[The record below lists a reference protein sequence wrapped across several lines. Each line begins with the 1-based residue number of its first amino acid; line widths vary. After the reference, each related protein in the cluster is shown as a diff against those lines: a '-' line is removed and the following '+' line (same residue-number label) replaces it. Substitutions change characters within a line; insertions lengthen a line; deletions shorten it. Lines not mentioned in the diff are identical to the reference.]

1 MVSIID
7 RVKNILLT
15 PKTEWE
21 VINAESATIKS
32 LLTSYV
38 VPLSLL
44 AAVASF
50 LKFFVFS
57 SVFGIAYSIAY
68 TVFAVFVTVLV
79 FIVATFVIDALA
91 PSFKSEKD
99 INKSAQLVAYA
110 GTAGYVA
117 GLFSFIPVLGGLL
130 SLAGAVY
137 SIYLFYLGIGPLKKT
152 PEDQK
157 VVYLIVYILVSWA
170 IYIVLFSVVA
180 GVLFSSL
187 ISGAAAVSTF
197 GY

>member
-1 MVSIID
+1 MTSLMD
-7 RVKNILLT
+7 RVKNILT
-15 PKTEWE
+15 NPKGEWE
-21 VINAESATIKS
+21 VINTETATVKG

-38 VPLSLL
+38 LPLSLL
-44 AAVASF
+44 AAAASF

-57 SVFGIAYSIAY
+57 SLFGIAYSIAY
-68 TVFAVFVTVLV
+68 TIFAVIVTVLV
-79 FIVATFVIDALA
+79 FVIATYVIDALA

-117 GLFSFIPVLGGLL
+117 GLFSFIPVLGGLI

-157 VVYLIVYILVSWA
+157 IVYIIVYILVSWA

-180 GVLFSSL
+180 GILFSSL
-187 ISGAAAVSTF
+187 ITGAAAVSVF
-197 GY
+197 H

>member
-1 MVSIID
+1 MVSLVD
-7 RVKNILLT
+7 RVKNILMN
-15 PKTEWE
+15 PKAEWE
-21 VINAESATIKS
+21 VISAETATVKG

-38 VPLSLL
+38 LPLSLL
-44 AAVASF
+44 AAAASF

-68 TVFAVFVTVLV
+68 TIFAVIVTVVV
-79 FIVATFVIDALA
+79 FVVATYVIDALA

-117 GLFSFIPVLGGLL
+117 GLFSFIPALGGLL

-157 VVYLIVYILVSWA
+157 VVYIVVYVLASWA

-180 GVLFSSL
+180 GILFSSL
-187 ISGAAAVSTF
+187 ITGAAAVSVLP
-197 GY
+197 

>member
-1 MVSIID
+1 MD
-7 RVKNILLT
+7 RVKNILT
-15 PKTEWE
+15 NPKVEWE
-21 VINAESATIKS
+21 VINTETATVKG

-38 VPLSLL
+38 LPLSLL
-44 AAVASF
+44 AAAASF

-57 SVFGIAYSIAY
+57 SLFGIAYSIAY
-68 TVFAVFVTVLV
+68 TVFAIVVTILVFV
-79 FIVATFVIDALA
+79 IATYVIDALA

-117 GLFSFIPVLGGLL
+117 GLFSFIPILGGLL

-157 VVYLIVYILVSWA
+157 VVYIIVYILVSWA

-180 GVLFSSL
+180 GALFSSL
-187 ISGAAAVSTF
+187 ITGAAAASMF
-197 GY
+197 Q